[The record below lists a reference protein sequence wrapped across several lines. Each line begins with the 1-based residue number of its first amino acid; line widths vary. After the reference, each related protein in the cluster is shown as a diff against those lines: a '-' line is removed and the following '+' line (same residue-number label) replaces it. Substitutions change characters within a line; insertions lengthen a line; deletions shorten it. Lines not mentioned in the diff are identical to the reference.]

1 MSVSTLHFSHYM
13 AGAKSD
19 RISHLHTLK
28 TSIALKN
35 GIHMARWSYVLL
47 IMLEKM
53 HGYTLMSKLR
63 AILLMEADFNFSNK
77 IIYGVRMMDNA
88 RKYGLMPEEIY
99 SEKNKMAD
107 NGTLAKVL
115 FFGIA

>member
-1 MSVSTLHFSHYM
+1 MH
-13 AGAKSD
+13 A
-19 RISHLHTLK
+19 LK

-35 GIHMARWSYVLL
+35 GIYIERWSHALL

-63 AILLMEADFNFSNK
+63 AILLMEADFNFLNK

-88 RKYGLMPEEIY
+88 RKYGIMPEEIY

-107 NGTLAKVL
+107 DGTLVKVL
-115 FFGIA
+115 LFDIAQ

>member
-1 MSVSTLHFSHYM
+1 M
-13 AGAKSD
+13 AGAKSE
-19 RISHLHTLK
+19 RISYLHALK

-35 GIHMARWSYVLL
+35 GIHMERWSYALS

-53 HGYTLMSKLR
+53 HGCTLMSKLR
-63 AILLMEADFNFSNK
+63 AILLMEANFNFSNK

-88 RKYGLMPEEIY
+88 RKYSLMPEEIY

-107 NGTLAKVL
+107 NGTLAKV
-115 FFGIA
+115 FFFDIA